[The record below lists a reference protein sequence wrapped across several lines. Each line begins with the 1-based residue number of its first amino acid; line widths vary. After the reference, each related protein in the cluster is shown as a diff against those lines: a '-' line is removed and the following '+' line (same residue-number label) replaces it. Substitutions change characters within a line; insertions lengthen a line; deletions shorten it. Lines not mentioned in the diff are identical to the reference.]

1 MSYPINRR
9 TFVAATAAAAALT
22 TGMARAAEYVMRISH
37 QFPPSHPS
45 AKRLEQFAADVKA
58 ATNGQVEVQLFGAAQ
73 LFKPTEHNAAVASG
87 QIEAAYILTIQWG
100 NALPGM
106 AVTQIPFLMTSGE
119 SQRAFIQS
127 EAARLLDE
135 EMLKKG
141 VRNIAWMVDT
151 NDLIFTSSK
160 ELLDE
165 PAKFKGVK
173 MRGINKL
180 FDAGLQAMGAV
191 TVAMPGS
198 ETYQALQTG
207 VIDAALTGV
216 EAANSRKFYEVQKFG
231 VATPIFLVFD
241 NLVVNPAWWDGLPED
256 LRTAVQEAAD
266 KAVASSIITDP
277 TVNPAK
283 LEVLREH
290 GMDAVA
296 LTPEQMDAFKA
307 IMQPAVRE
315 EFLKSSGALGQKLL
329 DIVEAM

>member
-1 MSYPINRR
+1 MTSHLNRR
-9 TFVAATAAAAALT
+9 SFIAMTAVGMAAATGVAHAAD
-22 TGMARAAEYVMRISH
+22 YVMRISH
-37 QFPPSHPS
+37 QFPPAHPS
-45 AKRLEQFAADVKA
+45 AKRLEQFADDVHA
-58 ATNGQVEVQLFGAAQ
+58 ATDGRVEVQLFGAAQ
-73 LFKPTEHNAAVASG
+73 LFKPTQHNAAVASG
-87 QIEAAYILTIQWG
+87 QIEAAYILSIQWG

-127 EAARLLDE
+127 EAAQLLDE

-180 FDAGLQAMGAV
+180 FDAGLIAMGAV

-216 EAANSRKFYEVQKFG
+216 DAANSRKFYEVQKFG

-241 NLVVNPAWWDGLPED
+241 NLVVNPAWWDGLPDD
-256 LRTAVQEAAD
+256 LRAAVQKAAD
-266 KAVASSIITDP
+266 KAVQSSIITDT

-290 GMDAVA
+290 GMNAVA
-296 LTPEQMDAFKA
+296 LTPEQMDAFKDV
-307 IMQPAVRE
+307 MQPAVRA
-315 EFLKSSGALGQKLL
+315 EFLKSSGALGEKLL
-329 DIVEAM
+329 GIAETL